1 MIDEI
6 LERLNLKYEDLNQTE
21 RDTLHQWL
29 EQLSDK
35 KLTLDDVRGYIQQ
48 MMFAVQQ
55 DLTEAR
61 HGQKKDLLLKARLKN
76 YMLLEAFLDS
86 PEKAK
91 KRLEAHLTTLGQKS
105 ST

>member
-6 LERLNLKYEDLNQTE
+6 LERLNLKYENLNQTE
-21 RDTLHQWL
+21 RDTLYGWL
-29 EQLSDK
+29 EQLSSK
-35 KLTLDDVRGYIQQ
+35 NLTLEDVRGYIQQ

-55 DLTEAR
+55 ELTEVK
-61 HGQKKDLLLKARLKN
+61 HGRKKDMLLKARLKN

-91 KRLEAHLTTLGQKS
+91 KRLEAHLSSLGQR
-105 ST
+105 T